1 MDIGFVG
8 LGNMGRGMA
17 RSLLS
22 AGHRVVVW
30 NRSEAPAAELVRDG
44 ATRAATPADAAAS
57 GLVLSVLADDAAVEG
72 VTLGADGV
80 LAGLPSGGVHVSM
93 STISVALAERLT
105 RAHGDAGQSLV
116 AAPVFG
122 RPDAAASAQ
131 LVVVAAGPARA
142 LERARAALEVVS
154 RKLVVLGDEPAQA
167 NAVKLAGNYLV
178 ACAIEALA
186 ESSAFLAKSGVAP
199 ATFIEL
205 MTSTLFASPVYQSYG
220 AILTERRF
228 SPAGFKLPLG
238 LKDVRLVLQAAERVA
253 APLPFASVLR
263 DQLLS
268 AIARG
273 HGDLD
278 WSAIALVAEENAGVP
293 PRDPARSR

>member
-1 MDIGFVG
+1 
-8 LGNMGRGMA
+8 
-17 RSLLS
+17 
-22 AGHRVVVW
+22 
-30 NRSEAPAAELVRDG
+30 
-44 ATRAATPADAAAS
+44 
-57 GLVLSVLADDAAVEG
+57 
-72 VTLGADGV
+72 
-80 LAGLPSGGVHVSM
+80 M

-105 RAHGDAGQSLV
+105 RAHRDAGQSLV